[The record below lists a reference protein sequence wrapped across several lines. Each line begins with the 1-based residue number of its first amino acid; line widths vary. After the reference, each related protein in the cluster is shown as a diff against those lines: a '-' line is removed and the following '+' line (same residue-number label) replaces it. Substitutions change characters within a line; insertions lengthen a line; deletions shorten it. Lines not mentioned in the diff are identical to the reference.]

1 MKATIT
7 IDKSFDESKEFSKE
21 WTLGDFKDFMRD
33 EGEYLDKLA
42 NLADTRT
49 ERGKLFTVT
58 YTVTLER

>member
-1 MKATIT
+1 MKATIK

-21 WTLGDFKDFMRD
+21 WTSGDFEQFLKE
-33 EGEYLDKLA
+33 EGEYLDRLSKSCD
-42 NLADTRT
+42 NRP

>member
-1 MKATIT
+1 MKATIK

-21 WTLGDFKDFMRD
+21 WQGGDFCDFMKE

-42 NLADTRT
+42 NVADNRRET
-49 ERGKLFTVT
+49 GKLFTVT